1 MREWF
6 KKRAAG
12 TESAR
17 MTPDPGRRDAGAR
30 ERIEPERLEVRRGA
44 FAIVGD
50 LQPTSG
56 LEIWRESNPRER
68 RAILRE
74 VSEENP
80 DFVAFLGDLVFCGS
94 SSAAWDEF
102 DRLCS
107 PLKAAGISAY
117 PVLGNHEYWL
127 SRRPALANYFAR
139 FPHLRGRHWYAAT
152 YGSLGLVF
160 LDSNLRWLPPAA
172 WREQLAWFRRRL
184 EQWDADDAI
193 SGTLVLLHHPPFTNS
208 RVTSDTIHVQRD
220 FVPPFVQSAKTL
232 AMVSGHVHNYERY
245 VRDGKTFLVAGG
257 GGGPRAALRE
267 GGRRRHTDDLFEGG
281 RIRAFHYLRFRPGTD
296 ALEVEVRGLEKD
308 GTGFDTME
316 RFELRR
322 TAPTVPT
329 APAAPPAPR

>member
-1 MREWF
+1 
-6 KKRAAG
+6 
-12 TESAR
+12 
-17 MTPDPGRRDAGAR
+17 MTADPVRRDAGAF
-30 ERIEPERLEVRRGA
+30 EPIEPLRLEVRGGA

-56 LEIWRESNPRER
+56 LEVWRESNPRER

-107 PLKAAGISAY
+107 PLKAAGIVAY

-127 SRRPALANYFAR
+127 SRRPALANFFGR
-139 FPHLRGRHWYAAT
+139 FPHLRERHWYAAT

-172 WREQLAWFRRRL
+172 WREQLVWYRRQL
-184 EQWDADDAI
+184 AQWDADDAI

-220 FVPPFVQSAKTL
+220 FVPPFTQSAKTL
-232 AMVSGHVHNYERY
+232 AMVSGHVHNYERF
-245 VRDGKTFLVAGG
+245 VRDDKTFLVAGG

-267 GGRRRHTDDLFEGG
+267 GARRRQGRFYWGG
-281 RIRAFHYLRFRPGTD
+281 PVKRHAAVRMLRCYLESTS
-296 ALEVEVRGLEKD
+296 A
-308 GTGFDTME
+308 GF
-316 RFELRR
+316 
-322 TAPTVPT
+322 P
-329 APAAPPAPR
+329 